1 MRKITLFL
9 FLIFLGVSTF
19 ALNVDR
25 VEPMF
30 WWVGMKCP
38 NLQLMV
44 HGTDIATSEISLNYP
59 GVRMASVARQENPN
73 YVFINLVISPEAQPG
88 TFQILFRKGKKE
100 KAAYTY
106 ELKSREPNSAN
117 RQGFD
122 DSDVIYLITPDRFA
136 NGNPNNDNM
145 QGMLEQANRADK
157 DGRHGGD
164 IQGIEDH
171 LDYISGM
178 GFTAV
183 WITPLLENN
192 MPRTSYHGYAITDLY
207 KVDPRFGTNE
217 DYRKLAQEMHQRGMK
232 VMMDMVFNH
241 IGSSHWWMSD
251 MPSPDWLNDYPD
263 IKMTTNRRTVNQDPH
278 ASEVDKNGMSDGW
291 FVRSMPDL
299 NQRNPFLATYL
310 IQNSIWWTE
319 YLGLNGIRMD
329 TYPYPDKYMMADWT
343 KRMLEEYPNF
353 YMVGEEWTM
362 NDAIVAY
369 WQKDHKNQ
377 DGYVSYLP
385 GLMDFPLNNAVVRSL
400 NDQETWGGGWVNLY
414 EELAND
420 FEYAHPDQLVIFP
433 DNHDMQRFYT
443 QVNNNFDLWKLGMVY
458 YATTR
463 GIPQIYYGTEILTA
477 SPDPKD
483 DGNIRSDFPGGWP
496 GDQVNAF
503 TGAGMTDQQK
513 QAQDFTR
520 KLLNWRKNSEV
531 IHSGK
536 LMHFVP
542 QDGIY
547 VYFRYSDRGKV
558 MVVLSKNKE
567 EMTVDTS
574 RFDEIM
580 KNCTSGR
587 EVISGETV
595 SDLKNLKVPAMA
607 AMIIELK

>member
-1 MRKITLFL
+1 MRKLTLFL
-9 FLIFLGVSTF
+9 FLIFIGFSTF

-25 VEPMF
+25 VEPLF
-30 WWVGMKCP
+30 WWAGMKCP

-44 HGTDIATSEISLNYP
+44 HGTDIATSEISLDYP
-59 GVRMASVARQENPN
+59 GVRIASVAHQENPN
-73 YVFINLVISPEAQPG
+73 YVFINLVISPDARPG
-88 TFQILFRKGKKE
+88 TFRILFRKGKKDQ
-100 KAAYTY
+100 ASYNY
-106 ELKSREPNSAN
+106 ELKNREPNSAN
-117 RQGFD
+117 RKGFD

-145 QGMLEQANRADK
+145 PGMLDQANRSDK

-178 GFTAV
+178 GFTSV

-207 KVDPRFGTNE
+207 KVDPRFGTND
-217 DYRKLAQEMHQRGMK
+217 DYRKLAQELHQRGMK

-251 MPSPDWLNDYPD
+251 MPSPDWVNDYPD
-263 IKMTTNRRTVNQDPH
+263 FKYSSHKHVTVEDPH
-278 ASEVDKNGMSDGW
+278 ASQADKDRMSDGW
-291 FVRSMPDL
+291 FDKTMPDL

-353 YMVGEEWTM
+353 YIVGEEWSL

-385 GLMDFPLNNAVVRSL
+385 GLMDFPLNNAVVQSL
-400 NDQETWGGGWVNLY
+400 NAPETWGSWTSLY

-443 QVNNNFDLWKLGMVY
+443 QLGNNFDLWKLGMVY

-463 GIPQIYYGTEILTA
+463 GIPQIYYGTEILTI
-477 SPDPKD
+477 SPEPKR
-483 DGNIRSDFPGGWP
+483 DGVIRSDFPGGWA

-503 TGAGMTDQQK
+503 TGAGLSAQQK
-513 QAQDFTR
+513 EAQDFTR
-520 KLLNWRKNSEV
+520 KILNWRKKSELV
-531 IHSGK
+531 HSGK

-542 QDGIY
+542 EDGIY
-547 VYFRYSDRGKV
+547 VYFRYSDNGKL
-558 MVVLSKNKE
+558 MVVLNRNKE
-567 EMTVDTS
+567 EKTLDTA
-574 RFDEIM
+574 RFSEIM
-580 KNCTSGR
+580 KNCTSGH
-587 EVISGETV
+587 EVISGKHI
-595 SDLKNLKVPAMA
+595 SDLKSLNVPSMA

>member
-1 MRKITLFL
+1 MRKLTLFL
-9 FLIFLGVSTF
+9 FLIFIGTSTF

-25 VEPMF
+25 VEPLF
-30 WWVGMKCP
+30 WWTGMKCP

-44 HGTDIATSEISLNYP
+44 HGTDIATSDISVNYP
-59 GVRMASVARQENPN
+59 GVCMASVARQENPN

-100 KAAYTY
+100 QATYSY

-117 RQGFD
+117 RKGFD

-145 QGMLEQANRADK
+145 PGMLDQANRSDI

-164 IQGIEDH
+164 IQGIENH
-171 LDYISGM
+171 LDYIAGM
-178 GFTAV
+178 GFTSV

-207 KVDPRFGTNE
+207 KVDPRFGTND
-217 DYRKLAQEMHQRGMK
+217 DYRKLAQDLHQRGMK

-263 IKMTTNRRTVNQDPH
+263 FKYSSHKHVTVEDPH
-278 ASEVDKNGMSDGW
+278 ASQADKDRMSNGW
-291 FVRSMPDL
+291 FDKTMPDL

-329 TYPYPDKYMMADWT
+329 TYPYPDKYMMANWT
-343 KRMLEEYPNF
+343 KRMLEEYPDF
-353 YMVGEEWTM
+353 YIVGEEWSL

-385 GLMDFPLNNAVVRSL
+385 GLMDFPLNNAVIQSL
-400 NDQETWGGGWVNLY
+400 NASDTWGSWTSLY

-420 FEYAHPDQLVIFP
+420 FEYAHPDQLVVFP

-443 QVNNNFDLWKLGMVY
+443 QLNNNYELWKLGMVY

-463 GIPQIYYGTEILTA
+463 GIPQIYYGTEILTI
-477 SPDPKD
+477 SPEPKR
-483 DGNIRSDFPGGWP
+483 DGIIRSDFPGGWP

-503 TGAGMTDQQK
+503 TGTGLTDQQK
-513 QAQDFTR
+513 QAQDFMR
-520 KLLNWRKNSEV
+520 KLLNWRKNSELV
-531 IHSGK
+531 HSGK

-542 QDGIY
+542 EDGIY
-547 VYFRYSDRGKV
+547 VFFRYSDTGKI

-567 EMTVDTS
+567 EKTLDTS
-574 RFDEIM
+574 RFAEIM
-580 KNCTSGR
+580 KSCRSGHD
-587 EVISGETV
+587 VLSGAQI